1 MNNPEQQTETTSQT
15 DISARIVAG
24 CVDVAIYALCISF
37 WYVAIVKIFGL
48 NGDDTSAVAP
58 QTWSAVMVALIAWCV
73 IAVLGEFL
81 MLLKFDRTLG
91 KQSVGLMVVDHNAQ
105 LRLITTRQAA
115 KRTLIKLAIFHGI
128 GFWTPWVIDSMLVPG
143 VMPWAFLALNAVL
156 IPLMLGIHRQDRRG
170 PHDLLANT
178 KVITP

>member
-1 MNNPEQQTETTSQT
+1 MNNPEQQTDSTSQT

-24 CVDVAIYALCISF
+24 CVDVAIYALCVSF
-37 WYVAIVKIFGL
+37 SYLAIVRIFGL
-48 NGDDTSAVAP
+48 NGDDTTAVAP
-58 QTWSAVMVALIAWCV
+58 QTWSAVTAALIIWCV

-91 KQSVGLMVVDHNAQ
+91 KQSVGLMVVDHNPQ
-105 LRLITTRQAA
+105 LRLITARQAA

-128 GFWTPWVIDSMLVPG
+128 GFWIPWAVDSMLLPG
-143 VMPWAFLALNAVL
+143 LMPWASLALNAVL

-170 PHDLLANT
+170 PHDILANT
-178 KVITP
+178 KIITP